1 MNKNGFTLV
10 ELLGVIILLAVIALI
25 TIPTI
30 SGAIKT
36 GQENADQQF
45 KDDVVLAAKNW
56 TLDNKGKTKD
66 NGSCNVTLE
75 AMQNEGYIDKNVKIP
90 STKTEVDAN
99 QICVTIKATSK
110 ENRQKKTYTYSY
122 DEGCMA
128 ANICS

>member
-1 MNKNGFTLV
+1 MNKQGFTLV

-25 TIPTI
+25 TIPAI

-45 KDDVVLAAKNW
+45 KDNVVLAAKNW
-56 TLDNKGKTKD
+56 TIDNKGKTED
-66 NGSCNVTLE
+66 NDSCNVTL
-75 AMQNEGYIDKNVKIP
+75 ATLQNEGYIDKHVKIP
-90 STKTEVDAN
+90 STKVEVDAT

-110 ENRQKKTYTYSY
+110 TNGQKKTYTYNY
-122 DEGCMA
+122 DEGCAA